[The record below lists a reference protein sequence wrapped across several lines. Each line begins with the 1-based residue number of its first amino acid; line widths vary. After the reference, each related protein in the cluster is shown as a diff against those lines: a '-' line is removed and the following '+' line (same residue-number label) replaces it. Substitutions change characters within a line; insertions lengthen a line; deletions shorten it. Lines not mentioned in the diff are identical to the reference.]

1 MTYFQIQNQV
11 SRIKDGVC
19 GRIPPSEFVHWQTM
33 TGETITPIDYAIL
46 VDMDEV
52 FCIAMNRE
60 LKEKR
65 EAAIEAAKTK

>member
-1 MTYFQIQNQV
+1 
-11 SRIKDGVC
+11 
-19 GRIPPSEFVHWQTM
+19 M
-33 TGETITPIDYAIL
+33 TGEKIEPKDYAIL
-46 VDMDEV
+46 VEMDEV